1 MGNTI
6 CDRLFISFA
15 EGSDI
20 DNMWSAHSTE
30 ALGPWAYLCAA
41 ARDRILEKVKDH
53 IDQEMLRFYHASQA
67 HRYKHYESESTADI
81 ESLLPRIEPWIAQ
94 KYGLGEEATEL
105 KELRS
110 LSKESTSCSLVTNE
124 VIYITH
130 LFFLYHSYLEKKRKE
145 ETTAK
150 SALMKDVVQ
159 AASADL
165 ENGLNDKKKEGF
177 VNFVVL
183 YSLKQLTEFGE
194 SILVTKDLE
203 KFQKFSMKT
212 SSIIKNLDPE
222 EKPKAQD
229 VALTLQLEN
238 LVKTVLKVLSAY
250 KDYAPSADID
260 YLMSDYSKLTFFVG
274 KLSLHLNTIAGLLHE
289 DLYLELSGNFCAQ
302 ETKKPDDFSLFKLD
316 TKNTGAG
323 QEIELLSEHTG
334 DKELVMVVDPTKILI
349 KGNGK
354 QAVYSRRP
362 NIGLFPIELSGSASS
377 NQDYYYCSGE
387 IWTVITHKDG
397 SETHRPF
404 RAEEVKQ
411 PTEQPFEFTG
421 AVYKLTVEKTLKDV
435 ANTYGLTPEELQ
447 TYSRKTWTYFS
458 TDKDIRSLTHWIQ
471 EGFDIPTLFSIT
483 RYERKEGALV
493 QVSEHLL
500 NDGSQA
506 LKTLEL
512 KDKGI
517 RADWYGDLVII
528 YNTKKEYVVF
538 DAETGYRKQK
548 LTNCDRAISGFDR
561 TRSRILSLQNSTLAQ
576 TRFEV
581 FTSYQFNSS
590 ASEAAPNPIQA
601 YFENIMQHVYCVQW
615 GAFNLEFQQVSEK
628 AKLLFQANQVDC
640 RDQTF
645 SEILGLITTLEGRP
659 DFELRDILG
668 LGLFKILD
676 TQLNVASRIQNS
688 TKTDMK
694 VASQE
699 NLVKLK
705 KAIMAFKFTDKLA
718 AHQQGII
725 HYLKLNILSNIISL
739 LTKTKKLVD
748 YLQLGELLFSN
759 KRIYSQ
765 QDVSRFL
772 SRLLQLKS
780 KGFAQFDA
788 YMNSLVTKVEEKI
801 AIVCAAEA
809 TAFQTKTSLSEEL
822 RIQSTNLTTFFS
834 VIVAYRTRMQE
845 ELVDKLCEISVR
857 GVQTSLKAICED
869 LNSSHQKLG
878 QEGYLMQYQIELFSS
893 FTAFILSSVINF
905 MSYGNI
911 WPHMS
916 ETLSE
921 MCKQVCAAVQTSML
935 ARPPAAT
942 PVSGKD
948 FVQETWVIKEAVG
961 LISGSGEVD
970 VSLPKYNRL
979 KIGIKGADPLF
990 DKVIVGCTLE
1000 YDAHNQGREK
1010 KITRSIIAPETVLTN
1025 DTPIIVDTN
1034 RVKIVLISQRREA
1047 AFDEDRTI
1055 ELEVTGEDLALKQTT
1070 KLETLIKMCYHFVT
1084 HQLLTELRKLDEAK
1098 GVMQELPENVAISLE
1113 SILGSP
1119 LFENGVQQPKFSK
1132 IDTPNIVVDPEPE
1145 NEMSE
1150 KGTKDR
1156 HKEDLCIK
1164 GYHHILETLSLK
1176 HTEVEGLETLCKQL
1190 QTDAA
1195 TKGMHATLLGELGLI
1210 LVKSV
1215 FVTLLAHSGKL
1226 LSIQHT
1232 LNSQKPV
1239 AVDNELKKLWKE
1251 CSKIRS
1257 IVRAYETDRQ
1267 FVDIY
1272 RKLLLVISIEPSESW
1287 NEKYREVDAS
1297 QPSQEKE
1304 SINEGVFKMKMYLEE
1319 LRRNNPGPS
1328 NTCNDLG
1335 EVLLRLLGLQITVE
1349 QIFEILN
1356 QRQKHFDLYGVALE
1370 MVLNRVRE
1378 NPTNLHDALLM
1389 FNQIFRKSTSE
1400 MGNLTPDY
1408 AGLSRSSIG
1417 NRISQMRELFQGI
1430 LGYMLQPPAGEEWDN
1445 EILLAV
1451 ESFKWIW
1458 RGKEVD
1464 CIRVVDVAKIWK
1476 ICSQRVKDQA
1486 RFRSSLIDLCFVLL
1500 KFCIRKADDLKQEE
1514 DEEPVLT
1521 LTRSVSVVD
1530 ENSMSSIL
1538 NHNFTFLMQV
1548 MSENIKELDKT
1559 SQVMSSADYSEFLK
1573 KLPSDLA
1580 TKEEYLERLLEA
1592 SDNDQGKISKIET
1605 DNEEKIKLMAKTL
1618 EVEVEVF
1625 EEEPVEVTEPIQ
1637 PEVAPIQPEIA
1648 PATAEPVAETAT
1660 QEPTVF
1666 SETKVEKVQTKKLIK
1681 KEVENPDY
1689 QKFKSAT
1696 AKLEDA
1702 QKDYLRNHRQ
1712 RVNEIQKVLVMF
1724 NYYLLEAPDMAALFF
1739 DDGPNLEALTQIAF
1753 GHYPDSIVVP
1763 ALRIIQKLMEV
1774 LPHHSALSPESG
1786 RLGSIFDVLLDHFAA
1801 LFKPLK
1807 SFKRLDHELANSY
1820 LEFLRK
1826 IMFMPQH
1833 QQALISLIKIKCLE
1847 STSGPGLLVAL
1858 ALLDHSFGAPLP
1870 GSLVYD
1876 KLDLMKEQ
1884 LLVLD
1889 KTTNL
1894 VAKAY
1899 LRDILHYRYDITTD
1913 ETVSPVRIDRRHLL
1927 SSHVL
1932 TVCLRTKNYGFLP
1945 YHQVARFD
1953 PHGLNEQIG
1962 KYVDELDLVSRVMKL
1977 NNNDSG
1983 LLAKFQLVK
1992 SLRLTQEKKY
2002 RQIVQTLLESI
2013 PAIKDKGVSE
2023 DDCSYEMNLWLNKCI
2038 ESPTEKLPALST
2050 QVLKRVSL
2058 HDSLR
2063 QKTFGVLS
2071 ALGKLKQEPVS
2082 YWGTQFGY
2090 FGASGSS
2097 QTRNFNIAHHKPS
2110 LNSSLDFRPFLST
2123 GRSGATD
2130 LLVQGIRHAALLYM
2144 FSTRQPADLPKLL
2157 LDLSTRLCMIEHKNS
2172 NLVEVRDLSTCL
2184 NLLLEESENKVL
2196 AEQVTALAER
2206 RFDIDELPAVHLLL
2220 NKISK
2225 KLRTIEV
2232 SKTYFYRLFDDA
2244 CQLAAMLEEIE
2255 QNNKWVA
2262 LYVETLENAAEL
2274 SRLIPKNNLTL
2285 DTNRSSKFE
2294 AFLTRI
2300 EIPHL
2305 ADSGS
2310 FKRLHKQEYV
2320 ANIMLH
2326 FARYVAAGTST
2337 QFSVLTGAPAAT
2349 REYLKK
2355 LAIYASKIALP
2366 VKENDIIR
2374 ALLMKKI
2381 LTSNDARQLLGVEIP
2396 HKSELPYIKLDLS
2409 QFSQWMITNPDD
2421 IDTTG
2426 SICHDKMGRQQ
2437 IKHFDLD
2444 KTGDEFGRVLR
2455 LKTEQGKDYYYCC
2468 NDDDDLFVR
2477 AGTLYQVLLKNLDKN
2492 HPGLVK
2498 LTRNRQVVVVNG
2510 RLFTEDSQGSGQFK
2524 LKSEG
2529 VTCIDAHKDRGC
2541 WVAYQNNTKELT
2553 VVDRDN
2559 QVPLKDYGRMFEA
2572 DPENRQEMRW
2582 KFDLSCFPEVISVG
2596 ILGSKTSAYAIDI
2609 TGGLILITEELQK
2622 LSGLFGIL
2630 EQFDPVNVNAVSNAA
2645 NPVNY
2650 FRTSVPILFLNKQES
2665 GERYIVGFGTG
2676 HEEIT
2681 ICIGNPEKVTIVLR
2695 NFPYKKAL
2703 VSDSHIFLLSQDGRV
2718 FVQSLDECDPEQE
2731 LREIE
2736 LTLPQQNQT
2745 KGNKPVPNLK
2755 AATYAK
2761 YCGIIKDGDYKDI
2774 CLINSTEFMG
2784 IRRDEAGNLRITP
2797 QSSLESW
2804 GSDYATEETRLA
2816 EVSPFQNA
2824 QFVLQ
2829 TLPKIHDGN
2838 FGKGNLCLKVPY
2850 GPGYGQYPVCVRLEK
2865 PATSS
2870 VEETDHS
2877 TAEIKV
2883 LAGIQ
2888 HQSLLEGLQAE
2899 TKVAA
2904 VVKIWRACFYNTE
2917 REGMLQRLQELL
2929 ESLEKTV
2936 ASSESADISQIQHFY
2951 CGYDFKFGQQ
2961 PLEDTFI
2968 QISVAGPTKEKELRD
2983 WLKGFCVGFSF
2994 WKDDGDK
3001 PVHLLPDIFE
3011 LDDKEF
3017 EVLKEKSRE
3026 LWEEEMELLRPRL
3039 ADTVNLAREI
3049 LNKRLAGDEN
3059 SRTHISKLFDLKT
3072 EFSCFSEYDFHF
3084 EDSRVDDEQKQ
3095 RFEIAALGVRLH
3107 SYYQFQLRKAQG
3119 IYQAKN
3125 LDSGFRYSIHK
3136 NGVDTF
3142 DYLLRLRISGDN
3154 YTEITVNRL
3163 RGNKY
3168 CSLKRQN
3175 LSLLNSVCYEVSRE
3189 GEGWRHRRTRFAVTE
3204 FNFVGE
3210 AGADAGGPRREY
3222 MTQVA
3227 AEVYNKLKLFVKSPN
3242 AVHNVGEERDKWVPN
3257 PKANSKTDLDNL
3269 YKVGFV
3275 MAIALKHGDCFE
3287 LSLPSCFWKYLLTG
3301 KIEWD
3306 DIKCININQHGC
3318 LEKMAKMQESDIE
3331 YLEQNFT
3338 TFLSDGKEYEIL
3350 PNGRHLK
3357 LTAENKLTYVELCKQ
3372 YHICNLEKAFEQ
3384 LRRGFLDSVHN
3395 YIIAAYSH
3403 QELEQVICGANY
3415 VELATLK
3422 KITVYHNFSPGDP
3435 ELHPSVIMF
3444 WNVLGT
3450 FSQEQLASYLRY
3462 VWGRSRLSHSI
3473 SDRHK
3478 LEYYPGTSNIPEA
3491 HTCFFTLD
3499 IGDYPDEENLR
3510 KKLLYGME
3518 NCTEISETSNRYDFS
3533 PDL

>member
-387 IWTVITHKDG
+387 IWTVITHEDG

-581 FTSYQFNSS
+581 FTSYQFKSS

-699 NLVKLK
+699 NLIKLK
-705 KAIMAFKFTDKLA
+705 KAIMAFKFSDKLA

-1119 LFENGVQQPKFSK
+1119 LFENGVQQAKFSK

-1648 PATAEPVAETAT
+1648 PPTAEPVAETAT

-1696 AKLEDA
+1696 AKLDDA

-1962 KYVDELDLVSRVMKL
+1962 KYVDELDLISRVMKL

-2002 RQIVQTLLESI
+2002 RQVVQTLLESI

-2038 ESPTEKLPALST
+2038 ESPTDKLPALST

-2196 AEQVTALAER
+2196 ADQVTALAER

-2244 CQLAAMLEEIE
+2244 CQLTALLEEIE

-2326 FARYVAAGTST
+2326 FARYVVELVDPAEFSGFKLSPNLLRFLECERTIKDCKDYEEKLSPEGLEKFLTS
-2337 QFSVLTGAPAAT
+2337 LNPENKAPLDRVFKTLILGIFEEMYQKKMLSTEEEYAKYSYSINSNQMKLPLNPELMSKYSHWMIWPNESISGKHFGFCIKSMLKTSESLSPQSLKAT
-2349 REYLKK
+2349 IKTRLFGYQPNSHEEFYKLETDPASKYFLVRGCPSTLFLKK
-2355 LAIYASKIALP
+2355 FENSHCETALHQFLQN
-2366 VKENDIIR
+2366 KLIREN
-2374 ALLMKKI
+2374 
-2381 LTSNDARQLLGVEIP
+2381 RQLR
-2396 HKSELPYIKLDLS
+2396 SDELCIIS
-2409 QFSQWMITNPDD
+2409 
-2421 IDTTG
+2421 
-2426 SICHDKMGRQQ
+2426 
-2437 IKHFDLD
+2437 
-2444 KTGDEFGRVLR
+2444 
-2455 LKTEQGKDYYYCC
+2455 
-2468 NDDDDLFVR
+2468 DDLFVLGTTLHTMR
-2477 AGTLYQVLLKNLDKN
+2477 TDSEDTRIIELDHGVTGASFYNNDSWKASYCKPDTNQLCVIISDLYDASHLPLLPNWMPSIWNDNAVIVIELPLAPRLSHSLFLTEGIIGAFHTDGSLTLYWNRAEPEHLSLAAFSSFFDPDCARQDHSKFGEANESRLRYFKHKADRLVYAAVFEKDKGVDQLDNFVLVFHSAKGIRLCFKWTEELKDESEKTAEVLIPDAVVKKAYKDLNRLFVLTTTGDLFVMSTGKQFMYMYSIPQKLEKPSSRPEILFLLNKVNVDQKVVDFLPKDEQYLYLLVDVGDGIVDLVRMKENVPEKSETEAKNAEFGFTFDPEHDCEILGIPWPVDTKQKGPVSFIDRAENCKSNVIGIIGNAYKDEFPEFTDKN
-2492 HPGLVK
+2492 HLANAYLPALGSYPILLNYETVANRLRRAATNLTDFDHLLNTDGPKAAVLLFRPFKSPSDDVFWQIGKALKHLSTQLEGSPSETKADAPKTEGSPDPASEANSGWEKPEPDTTLVAK
-2498 LTRNRQVVVVNG
+2498 VVS
-2510 RLFTEDSQGSGQFK
+2510 DSQVSQQQLQRKLLRITTTLSVVPITSLAAEQLDYLNTLAIVAVLHPHNLPYYELEPEVKIITDLLTAETCIVEDDEIKQNKPMPFEVFVSPHLSQLPEHE
-2524 LKSEG
+2524 LKSFLHEHKE
-2529 VTCIDAHKDRGC
+2529 VWYLTAVELTTCDKVYFKDVKHILDAGGTRKKRALASPRDFF
-2541 WVAYQNNTKELT
+2541 WEKELT
-2553 VVDRDN
+2553 NSSFANDYIEGKKYKEDN
-2559 QVPLKDYGRMFEA
+2559 HKELVQNVYFYYKVLSYSTIRVLNYSPAYYRRM
-2572 DPENRQEMRW
+2572 
-2582 KFDLSCFPEVISVG
+2582 
-2596 ILGSKTSAYAIDI
+2596 IDI
-2609 TGGLILITEELQK
+2609 G
-2622 LSGLFGIL
+2622 FM
-2630 EQFDPVNVNAVSNAA
+2630 
-2645 NPVNY
+2645 
-2650 FRTSVPILFLNKQES
+2650 
-2665 GERYIVGFGTG
+2665 ER
-2676 HEEIT
+2676 
-2681 ICIGNPEKVTIVLR
+2681 N
-2695 NFPYKKAL
+2695 
-2703 VSDSHIFLLSQDGRV
+2703 
-2718 FVQSLDECDPEQE
+2718 
-2731 LREIE
+2731 
-2736 LTLPQQNQT
+2736 
-2745 KGNKPVPNLK
+2745 
-2755 AATYAK
+2755 
-2761 YCGIIKDGDYKDI
+2761 
-2774 CLINSTEFMG
+2774 
-2784 IRRDEAGNLRITP
+2784 
-2797 QSSLESW
+2797 
-2804 GSDYATEETRLA
+2804 
-2816 EVSPFQNA
+2816 
-2824 QFVLQ
+2824 
-2829 TLPKIHDGN
+2829 
-2838 FGKGNLCLKVPY
+2838 
-2850 GPGYGQYPVCVRLEK
+2850 
-2865 PATSS
+2865 
-2870 VEETDHS
+2870 
-2877 TAEIKV
+2877 
-2883 LAGIQ
+2883 
-2888 HQSLLEGLQAE
+2888 
-2899 TKVAA
+2899 
-2904 VVKIWRACFYNTE
+2904 
-2917 REGMLQRLQELL
+2917 
-2929 ESLEKTV
+2929 
-2936 ASSESADISQIQHFY
+2936 
-2951 CGYDFKFGQQ
+2951 
-2961 PLEDTFI
+2961 
-2968 QISVAGPTKEKELRD
+2968 
-2983 WLKGFCVGFSF
+2983 
-2994 WKDDGDK
+2994 
-3001 PVHLLPDIFE
+3001 
-3011 LDDKEF
+3011 
-3017 EVLKEKSRE
+3017 EKSIIRLFE
-3026 LWEEEMELLRPRL
+3026 NSLRMGNGMRGK
-3039 ADTVNLAREI
+3039 TVNL
-3049 LNKRLAGDEN
+3049 D
-3059 SRTHISKLFDLKT
+3059 
-3072 EFSCFSEYDFHF
+3072 
-3084 EDSRVDDEQKQ
+3084 
-3095 RFEIAALGVRLH
+3095 
-3107 SYYQFQLRKAQG
+3107 
-3119 IYQAKN
+3119 
-3125 LDSGFRYSIHK
+3125 
-3136 NGVDTF
+3136 
-3142 DYLLRLRISGDN
+3142 RLRSESM
-3154 YTEITVNRL
+3154 T
-3163 RGNKY
+3163 
-3168 CSLKRQN
+3168 SLKRQN
-3175 LSLLNSVCYEVSRE
+3175 FSHLNQLIYELVHGIPSTFNSPNNRFHGFYNNIRMEFVNESSLLSYSSWKRWWRTAQTVSR
-3189 GEGWRHRRTRFAVTE
+3189 
-3204 FNFVGE
+3204 
-3210 AGADAGGPRREY
+3210 
-3222 MTQVA
+3222 
-3227 AEVYNKLKLFVKSPN
+3227 
-3242 AVHNVGEERDKWVPN
+3242 
-3257 PKANSKTDLDNL
+3257 
-3269 YKVGFV
+3269 
-3275 MAIALKHGDCFE
+3275 
-3287 LSLPSCFWKYLLTG
+3287 
-3301 KIEWD
+3301 
-3306 DIKCININQHGC
+3306 
-3318 LEKMAKMQESDIE
+3318 
-3331 YLEQNFT
+3331 
-3338 TFLSDGKEYEIL
+3338 
-3350 PNGRHLK
+3350 
-3357 LTAENKLTYVELCKQ
+3357 
-3372 YHICNLEKAFEQ
+3372 
-3384 LRRGFLDSVHN
+3384 
-3395 YIIAAYSH
+3395 
-3403 QELEQVICGANY
+3403 
-3415 VELATLK
+3415 
-3422 KITVYHNFSPGDP
+3422 
-3435 ELHPSVIMF
+3435 
-3444 WNVLGT
+3444 
-3450 FSQEQLASYLRY
+3450 
-3462 VWGRSRLSHSI
+3462 
-3473 SDRHK
+3473 
-3478 LEYYPGTSNIPEA
+3478 
-3491 HTCFFTLD
+3491 
-3499 IGDYPDEENLR
+3499 
-3510 KKLLYGME
+3510 
-3518 NCTEISETSNRYDFS
+3518 
-3533 PDL
+3533 